1 MTGVAVTVAYEGR
14 NRPPPEVELAAFRIA
29 QEAVA
34 NAIRHGEP
42 PIVVTYRTTGE
53 RVSLS
58 VDDAG
63 RGFPTATERGSG
75 SHGLLNMAQRAE
87 QIGARLELLHRPD
100 RGTHVGVEWPA
111 TG

>member
-1 MTGVAVTVAYEGR
+1 M
-14 NRPPPEVELAAFRIA
+14 AAFRIA

-42 PIVVTYRTTGE
+42 PIVVTYRTTGQ

-58 VDDAG
+58 VDDGG
-63 RGFPTATERGSG
+63 RGFSTAIARGSG
-75 SHGLLNMAQRAE
+75 SHGLLNMTQRAE

-100 RGTHVGVEWPA
+100 RGMHVGVEWPA